1 MKDLQSLKHILKLG
15 HRWHQRRLTEGAHH
29 QLSSLEYC
37 ELVDQALSHAELQS
51 HYRDLIVCSA
61 AKTVDDLSDQERR
74 DHYADLQ
81 RRQPDVTSPEDDY
94 SSRLTNAVQSRG
106 SDVLTNQELR
116 NLLMDHWIEE
126 YQNFGPEEWEA
137 LFQGE

>member
-15 HRWHQRRLTEGAHH
+15 HRWHQRRLTEAAHH
-29 QLSSLEYC
+29 QLSSCEYC

-61 AKTVDDLSDQERR
+61 AKTVDDLSEQERLH
-74 DHYADLQ
+74 HYADLQ
-81 RRQPDVTSPEDDY
+81 RSQSAVSSSEDDY
-94 SSRLTNAVQSRG
+94 SSRLTDAIQSRG

-116 NLLMDHWIEE
+116 DLLMEHWIEE
-126 YQNFGPEEWEA
+126 YRAFGAEEWES
-137 LFQGE
+137 LFQGD